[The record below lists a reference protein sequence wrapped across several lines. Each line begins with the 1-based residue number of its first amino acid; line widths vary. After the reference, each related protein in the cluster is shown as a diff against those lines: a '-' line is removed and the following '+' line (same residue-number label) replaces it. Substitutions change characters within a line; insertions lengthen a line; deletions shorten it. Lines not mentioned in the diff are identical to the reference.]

1 MPPKR
6 NLKSLSG
13 LEERITIKQP
23 NYNKILI
30 IKYKAYNK
38 ISITR
43 SKSLNNLLRN
53 QKMTLSL

>member
-1 MPPKR
+1 MPHKR

-13 LEERITIKQP
+13 LEEMTTTKQP

-38 ISITR
+38 I
-43 SKSLNNLLRN
+43 
-53 QKMTLSL
+53 